1 MKYTV
6 EVQFTGYTCVNVEAG
21 DIKTATSIAPRLVD
35 MSQSL
40 SNLDTKEL
48 LAITVYDE
56 NDEEIWSY

>member
-1 MKYTV
+1 
-6 EVQFTGYTCVNVEAG
+6 
-21 DIKTATSIAPRLVD
+21 
-35 MSQSL
+35 L